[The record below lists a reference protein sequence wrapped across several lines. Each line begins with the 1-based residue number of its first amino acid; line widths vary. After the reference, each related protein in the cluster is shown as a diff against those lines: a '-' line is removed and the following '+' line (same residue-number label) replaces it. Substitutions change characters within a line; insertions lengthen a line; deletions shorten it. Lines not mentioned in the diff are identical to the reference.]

1 MCSASVLAGSL
12 TFRHAWF
19 QAFNCLRA
27 LPVIFTILHMRTSR
41 VAGLVFLATAALAQQ
56 QPSVEITSEPSHH
69 LVLQNEYVRVFDVT
83 VAPHASTLVHRHNSD
98 YLFVTLGDS
107 DVVSARVGEK
117 PAELQLKDGEVRFTP
132 GNFAHAAINK
142 SDRPFHNITI
152 ELLKPSSKV
161 ANCVDACT
169 ISMPCSDQ
177 TNIHC
182 PSKVSRI
189 SSDQWTVSLVTLPP
203 STHWE
208 MSGQTLHLMIAVSDL
223 DLSSRTNFDRE
234 VIKRSPGGWVWVP
247 ADVTPTLVNNSPKA
261 AQFVTL
267 EFKP

>member
-1 MCSASVLAGSL
+1 M
-12 TFRHAWF
+12 F

-27 LPVIFTILHMRTSR
+27 LPVIFTILPMRTSR
-41 VAGLVFLATAALAQQ
+41 VAGLVFLATATLAQQ

-98 YLFVTLGDS
+98 YLFVTLGES

-117 PAELQLKDGEVRFTP
+117 PVELQLKDGEVRFTP

-152 ELLKPSSKV
+152 ELLKPSSHV
-161 ANCVDACT
+161 ANCTDACT
-169 ISMPCSDQ
+169 VSMPCSDQ

-189 SSDQWTVSLVTLPP
+189 SADKWMVSLVTMP
-203 STHWE
+203 
-208 MSGQTLHLMIAVSDL
+208 
-223 DLSSRTNFDRE
+223 
-234 VIKRSPGGWVWVP
+234 
-247 ADVTPTLVNNSPKA
+247 VTGTVKLRRFRA
-261 AQFVTL
+261 RD
-267 EFKP
+267 EDGI